1 MGITVTLVGE
11 AGFSIGIDWG
21 AAIGFGIMTAIRHF
35 SSNNQDENRT
45 QLNNFAYHIYN
56 SFRGREEFTQTVY
69 KSEKSNYDE
78 SLFDTSS
85 NYHYINQPYNREKE
99 EEEEKEITFKGCL
112 NNNEINEFDKSFYLP
127 NHRVIG
133 VNNFN
138 LIGGG
143 IKNNNNFIDL
153 ENMNFERY
161 IRAKAFPSLNSS
173 SNYTDKNV
181 WIESG
186 FTFGKKVI
194 NTSTQTHII
203 DLLIEKTI
211 KNHYYLN
218 SKNKKIMD
226 EKNFKIFRENNLD
239 ALHLKKGGLK
249 IFNGIMNFYDMGNK
263 IYKINSIITDIEKKN
278 SHKVV
283 EVSLEGGKI
292 AIKNYFLKHYF
303 LNTLKNTQKG
313 IKKINN
319 IYKTSKLVK
328 TAKNLV
334 KGGSIGTGIVITLI
348 LDELIEGTC
357 NLLGRGLE
365 KTIDKFE
372 DKK

>member
-1 MGITVTLVGE
+1 MKNIL
-11 AGFSIGIDWG
+11 SL
-21 AAIGFGIMTAIRHF
+21 
-35 SSNNQDENRT
+35 S
-45 QLNNFAYHIYN
+45 
-56 SFRGREEFTQTVY
+56 EF
-69 KSEKSNYDE
+69 E
-78 SLFDTSS
+78 
-85 NYHYINQPYNREKE
+85 
-99 EEEEKEITFKGCL
+99 
-112 NNNEINEFDKSFYLP
+112 
-127 NHRVIG
+127 
-133 VNNFN
+133 
-138 LIGGG
+138 
-143 IKNNNNFIDL
+143 
-153 ENMNFERY
+153 
-161 IRAKAFPSLNSS
+161 
-173 SNYTDKNV
+173 
-181 WIESG
+181 
-186 FTFGKKVI
+186 
-194 NTSTQTHII
+194 
-203 DLLIEKTI
+203 
-211 KNHYYLN
+211 
-218 SKNKKIMD
+218 KIMD

-348 LDELIEGTC
+348 YDELIEGTC